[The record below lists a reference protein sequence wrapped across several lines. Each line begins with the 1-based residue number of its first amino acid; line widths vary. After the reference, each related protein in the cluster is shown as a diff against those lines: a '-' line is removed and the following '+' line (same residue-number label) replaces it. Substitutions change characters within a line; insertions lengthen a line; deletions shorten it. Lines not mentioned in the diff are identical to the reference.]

1 VPDVYRSKVKVNG
14 TWYTVSATYVKV
26 AGTWKLATG
35 VKTKV
40 GGAWQTVYPYPLS
53 ADVSLTNLAVNGTA
67 VANGGTYNL
76 AYTTGT
82 TVNITAT
89 IPAGATA
96 TGLGNVSVSYAG
108 NPNTKSIV
116 VTAENGT
123 TTATYSVNI
132 AVAAQPT
139 VTVYY
144 KYCTSSTSSAVTSG
158 SYTDTTTTSSYTAC
172 NNIYAQLGYP
182 YTWVC
187 GSSVPADPVCVG
199 TCTPCCQDT
208 GSFTCIGAGPNRVQY
223 TYYQYDPC
231 CNTSCPNRYVYVD
244 TNVCITE

>member
-1 VPDVYRSKVKVNG
+1 MPDVYRSKVKVNG

-26 AGTWKLATG
+26 AGTWNLATG

-40 GGAWQTVYPYPLS
+40 DGAWQTVYPYPLS
-53 ADVSLTNLAVNGTA
+53 ADVSLTNLAVNGTT
-67 VANGGTYNL
+67 VANGGTYN
-76 AYTTGT
+76 APKGT
-82 TVNITAT
+82 TSVNITAT
-89 IPAGATA
+89 LPAGATA
-96 TGLGNVSVSYAG
+96 TGLGTVSVSYAG

-132 AVAAQPT
+132 AVAAPPT
-139 VTVYY
+139 VTIYY
-144 KYCTSSTSSAVTSG
+144 KYCNASSVVSG
-158 SYTDTTTTSSYTAC
+158 SFTDTNTTNAATAC
-172 NNIYAQLGYP
+172 NNRQAALGYP
-182 YTWVC
+182 PNWVC
-187 GSSVPADPVCVG
+187 GSSTPANPTCVT

-231 CNTSCPNRYVYVD
+231 CGTSCPNRYVYED
-244 TNVCITE
+244 TNICFGE

>member
-1 VPDVYRSKVKVNG
+1 MPDVYRSKVKVSG
-14 TWYTVSATYVKV
+14 EWRTVSATYVKV
-26 AGTWKLATG
+26 DGTWKLATG
-35 VKTKV
+35 VKSKV
-40 GGAWQTVYPYPLS
+40 NGAWVTAYPYPLS
-53 ADVSLTNLAVNGTA
+53 ADVSLTNLAVNGTP
-67 VANGGTYNL
+67 VANGGTYNI

-132 AVAAQPT
+132 SVAAQPG
-139 VTVYY
+139 VTVYF
-144 KYCTSSTSSAVTSG
+144 KYCSGNGTPTGGSAYV
-158 SYTDTTTTSSYTAC
+158 TDTTNASTAC
-172 NNIYAQLGYP
+172 SQMEAAYGYP
-182 YTWVC
+182 VLWEC
-187 GSSVPADPVCVG
+187 SGSDNVPTPDCMTECQPCCIDDYFTCVG
-199 TCTPCCQDT
+199 
-208 GSFTCIGAGPNRVQY
+208 AGVNRVKY

-231 CNTSCPNRYVYVD
+231 CSTSCPPIVVYED
-244 TNVCITE
+244 TNICIGE